1 MNTIIEKELIY
12 INGGMTSIAGGGVS
26 RENSAE
32 KQQRMWQEQEMRR
45 LEGLAD
51 IRKRAADDA
60 LRAAARVQHQ
70 EMEIKKA
77 QRAAIGM

>member
-32 KQQRMWQEQEMRR
+32 K
-45 LEGLAD
+45 
-51 IRKRAADDA
+51 
-60 LRAAARVQHQ
+60 
-70 EMEIKKA
+70 
-77 QRAAIGM
+77 

>member
-51 IRKRAADDA
+51 IRMRAADDA
-60 LRAAARVQHQ
+60 LRAAMRVQHG
-70 EMEIKKA
+70 EMEIKAA

>member
-70 EMEIKKA
+70 EMEIKEA
-77 QRAAIGM
+77 QRAEIGM

>member
-45 LEGLAD
+45 LEGLVD

-70 EMEIKKA
+70 KMEIKEA
-77 QRAAIGM
+77 QRAAMEL